1 MNERSAHLEKLKL
14 LFESAPI
21 GRYLGM
27 SLGYCENGVARVR
40 LPYRKDFEEGHG
52 IIHGGLIGLLAG
64 FPLVLVAVMLAIIT
78 GGLAAIALLAL
89 KLRERKQTLPFGI
102 FLAIGAVI
110 TLVHGAGLWDWYLAL
125 F

>member
-1 MNERSAHLEKLKL
+1 
-14 LFESAPI
+14 
-21 GRYLGM
+21 
-27 SLGYCENGVARVR
+27 
-40 LPYRKDFEEGHG
+40 
-52 IIHGGLIGLLAG
+52 
-64 FPLVLVAVMLAIIT
+64 MLAIVT

-89 KLRERKQTLPFGI
+89 KLRDRKQTLPFGV